1 MSRAASTTD
10 PYPSPATVASSRRK
24 AAADAS
30 LGELV
35 HGISEDLSTLIH
47 QELTL
52 AKAELREEAVKAGK
66 GAGLLGATG
75 YAGHMVLLFGT
86 FAAVFGIGRLTGI
99 GWACLIVTAIWALA
113 GAVLAGAGRRTLR
126 SVSPTPERTIETL
139 KEDAQWARHPR
150 S

>member
-1 MSRAASTTD
+1 MTRAKASTVTD
-10 PYPSPATVASSRRK
+10 PYPSSTPRRRASTE
-24 AAADAS
+24 AS

-47 QELTL
+47 QELAL

-86 FAAVFGIGRLTGI
+86 FALVFGVGHITGL
-99 GWACLIVTAIWALA
+99 GWACLIVTAIWAVV
-113 GAVLAGAGRRTLR
+113 GAVLGGAGRKELR
-126 SVSPTPERTIETL
+126 GVHPKPELTITTL